1 MMKFTLLIN
10 SFYGTNLL
18 LVTVTEKTCLS
29 EELME
34 S

>member
-1 MMKFTLLIN
+1 
-10 SFYGTNLL
+10 LL

-34 S
+34 SWCVLN